1 VRVAP
6 PHIEFVDGILQIID
20 QTLLPEATV
29 VIKLRSVQ
37 KVIEAIRAMRIRGA
51 PAIGIAGA
59 YGMCIGAKAASGVAR
74 HAADFFKVLDDAGAA
89 LSGARPTAVNLSWA
103 IAKMIQHAHERSAA
117 GVGLVQVVSSMEALA
132 RAMHADDIATCQAIG
147 DAGAALLAKDSVV
160 LTHCNTGTLAT
171 GGYGTALGVVR
182 SAWRMGLLKNVLVGE
197 TRPLLQGARLTA
209 WELGRDEIPHTL
221 ITDSMAAHF
230 MRIGEVSAVV
240 VGADRIVA
248 NGDFANKIGTYGL
261 AVLASAHAVP
271 FYVAAPHST
280 FDLSIATGDEIVIEQ
295 RDPSEVLAFG
305 GTRVTPAGARALNP
319 AFDVTPGHLVSA
331 FVTESGVL
339 RPPFATSFTTL
350 TPPEG
355 ATA

>member
-6 PHIEFVDGILQIID
+6 PHIEFVDGVLQIID
-20 QTLLPEATV
+20 QTRLPDEAV

-37 KVIEAIRAMRIRGA
+37 KVIEAIRALRIRGA

-103 IAKMIQHAHERSAA
+103 VAKMTQHAHARSEA
-117 GVGLVQVVSSMEALA
+117 GEGLVQVVSSMEELA
-132 RAMHADDIATCQAIG
+132 RAIHADDIATCQAIG
-147 DAGAALLAKDSVV
+147 DAGATLLPEDSIV

-182 SAWRMGLLKNVLVGE
+182 SAWRTGRLKNVLVGE

-209 WELGRDEIPHTL
+209 WELGRDEIPHAL

-230 MRIGEVSAVV
+230 MKRGEVTAVV
-240 VGADRIVA
+240 VGADRIAA

-280 FDLSIATGDEIVIEQ
+280 FDHSIATGDEIVIEQ
-295 RDPSEVLAFG
+295 RDPAEVLAFG
-305 GTRVTPAGARALNP
+305 GMRVSPAGARALNP

-331 FVTESGVL
+331 FVTELGVL
-339 RPPFATSFTTL
+339 RPPFTTPIAGL
-350 TPPEG
+350 LSPEG
-355 ATA
+355 TPA

>member
-6 PHIEFVDGILQIID
+6 PHIEFVDGVLQIID
-20 QTLLPEATV
+20 QTRLPEETV
-29 VIKLRSVQ
+29 VIKLRSVP
-37 KVIEAIRAMRIRGA
+37 KVIEAIRALRIRGA

-89 LSGARPTAVNLSWA
+89 ISGARPTAVNLSWA
-103 IAKMIQHAHERSAA
+103 VAKMTQHAHERSEA
-117 GVGLVQVVSSMEALA
+117 GEGLVQVVSSMEVLA
-132 RAMHADDIATCQAIG
+132 RAIHADDIATCQAIG
-147 DAGAALLAKDSVV
+147 DSGAALLPEHSVV

-171 GGYGTALGVVR
+171 GGYGTALGIVR

-230 MRIGEVSAVV
+230 MRLGEVSAVV
-240 VGADRIVA
+240 VGADRIAA

-271 FYVAAPHST
+271 LYVAAPHST
-280 FDLSIATGDEIVIEQ
+280 FDHSMATGDEIVIEQ
-295 RDPSEVLAFG
+295 RDPAEVLAFG
-305 GTRVTPAGARALNP
+305 GVRVSPAGARALNP

-331 FVTESGVL
+331 FVTELGVL
-339 RPPFATSFTTL
+339 RPPFATSIAAIAS
-350 TPPEG
+350 PEG
-355 ATA
+355 TPA